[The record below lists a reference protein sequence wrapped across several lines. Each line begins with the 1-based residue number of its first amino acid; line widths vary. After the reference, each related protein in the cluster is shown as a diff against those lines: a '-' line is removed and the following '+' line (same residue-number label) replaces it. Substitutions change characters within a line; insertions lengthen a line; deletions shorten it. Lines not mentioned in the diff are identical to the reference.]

1 MKHSFIRRVLL
12 WVIPGI
18 AAGVLTACL
27 LTGVAYRDM
36 AHLAGN
42 VLQGKSVAEALK
54 DSDAK
59 AARRGEAYLEHYGY
73 RTFGRI
79 GKYLPMCV
87 GVNVLLFELAGAV
100 VYERER
106 RDKKRRGRRL
116 EELSAYLAA
125 ANRGEALSLMRK
137 EDEFSHL
144 EDEIYKTVM
153 ELACTKE
160 AAVKDHEILSKRIA
174 DIAHQLKTPLTSMSL
189 MTELLEEY
197 ETEETKVY
205 LERLKRQARRLETLV
220 NNLLALAKIDAHTI
234 VFHRKETEVA
244 ELLQVSLD
252 ALYALKQEKEIQ
264 VRILGETQVNVSV
277 DEKWTSEA
285 LINVLKNCMEH
296 TPEGGDITI
305 TCQQN
310 PLYTEIDIEDG
321 GTGLAKEDIPHV
333 FERFYRGKQ
342 AAKDS
347 AGIGLAL
354 AKVIV
359 EAQNG
364 HIHAQNSAAGHAR
377 FTVRLYPEN

>member
-1 MKHSFIRRVLL
+1 MKHSLTGRILVWLIL
-12 WVIPGI
+12 GI
-18 AAGVLTACL
+18 VAGVLSACL
-27 LTGVAYRDM
+27 LTGVAYSDM
-36 AHLAGN
+36 AHLVGSITN
-42 VLQGKSVAEALK
+42 GRSVAEALK
-54 DSDAK
+54 DQDADATATGK
-59 AARRGEAYLEHYGY
+59 EYLEHYGY

-79 GKYLPMCV
+79 GKFLPACL
-87 GVNVLLFELAGAV
+87 GINVLLFELAGLA

-106 RDKKRRGRRL
+106 RDRKKRDRRL

-160 AAVKDHEILSKRIA
+160 TAVKDHEMLSKRIA

-205 LERLKRQARRLETLV
+205 LERLKRQAERLKTLV

-234 VFHRKETEVA
+234 VFHRKETEVS
-244 ELLQVSLD
+244 ELLQVSLE
-252 ALYALKQEKEIQ
+252 ALYALKQEKDIQ
-264 VRILGETQVNVSV
+264 VHILGGTQMYISV

-296 TPEGGDITI
+296 TPNGGGITI
-305 TCQQN
+305 VCRQN

-321 GTGLAKEDIPHV
+321 GEGLAKEDIPHV
-333 FERFYRGKQ
+333 FERFYRGEQ

-364 HIHAQNSAAGHAR
+364 HILAQNSSAGHAR
-377 FTVRLYPEN
+377 FTIRFYPEI